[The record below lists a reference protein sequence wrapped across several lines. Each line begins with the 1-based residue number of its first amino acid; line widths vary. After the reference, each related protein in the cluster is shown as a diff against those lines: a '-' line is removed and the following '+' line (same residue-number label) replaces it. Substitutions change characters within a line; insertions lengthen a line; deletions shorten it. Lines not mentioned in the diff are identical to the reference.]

1 MEGLFALIESFII
14 FYVLGSVLGFGAR
27 AVGAGA
33 KTLMEGGS
41 FADNFSNKLQFKLK
55 KLPRQEEDMFDTYG
69 IYAKGD
75 PQVRLDYGSCLIFKL
90 FDKET
95 QHPIISTF

>member
-1 MEGLFALIESFII
+1 MEGLFALIAIFII
-14 FYVLGSVLGFGAR
+14 FNVLGSVLGFGAR

-55 KLPRQEEDMFDTYG
+55 IASPRRRYVRHPQ

-75 PQVRLDYGSCLIFKL
+75 PQVRLDYGSCLILNYSIRKHN
-90 FDKET
+90 T
-95 QHPIISTF
+95 Q